1 MFHKKYLCFGERT
14 ARQQINLSTVKF
26 PRILSSTFNTYC
38 DGFAKIRYHGT
49 KDSGTKI
56 TN

>member
-14 ARQQINLSTVKF
+14 ARQQIHLSTVKF

-49 KDSGTKI
+49 NDSGTKI